1 MAVLS
6 EYRNVVQGWLR
17 ERNQQ
22 SINARDIDHYIN
34 RARREVAM
42 RSQCIRVL
50 SPVSGPISSIQVGNG
65 GSNYTDPTLTITS
78 PDFPSGQLPYPAG
91 LQATATAIVTAGRI
105 TGATITQSGSGY
117 FQPVIMI
124 TDPTGSGAVL
134 TAQTTPIMTTQQA
147 QEVIPFSTVPITAG
161 QGIGQVYFVQSV
173 SMIYNNYRYSLAV
186 YPFTLYQGVVR
197 RYAQQYQFVPVV
209 GAQYGQGTNGSLFV
223 YPVPQTIYQ
232 IELDCY
238 CMPTD
243 LTNDTSPE
251 AIALPWTEAVPY
263 FATHLAFQ
271 EKGDLNSAR
280 YYFELHDQMCHRYSA
295 WARPGRISNVYGR
308 TG

>member
-1 MAVLS
+1 
-6 EYRNVVQGWLR
+6 
-17 ERNQQ
+17 
-22 SINARDIDHYIN
+22 
-34 RARREVAM
+34 M

-134 TAQTTPIMTTQQA
+134 TAQTTPIMTTQQN
-147 QEVIPFSTVPITAG
+147 QEVIPFSTVPITPG
-161 QGIGQVYFVQSV
+161 LGIGSVYFVQSIA
-173 SMIYNNYRYSLAV
+173 MIFNNYRYELAV

-197 RYAQQYQFVPVV
+197 RYAQAYLYVPVV
-209 GAQYGQGTNGSLFV
+209 GAQYGRGTNGTLYV
-223 YPVPQTIYQ
+223 YPIPSTIYQ
-232 IELDCY
+232 IELDCF
-238 CMPTD
+238 CLPED
-243 LTNDTSPE
+243 LLNDQSIE
-251 AIALPWTEAVPY
+251 AIAMPWTECIPY
-263 FATHLAFQ
+263 FATHLAFH
-271 EKGDLNSAR
+271 EKGDFNAAR
-280 YYFELHDQMCHRYSA
+280 YFKDLHDEMCHKYSA
-295 WARPGRISNVYGR
+295 YASPGRISNVYGR